1 MSDRERGGTAGP
13 PVGVLRVVTVLV
25 RRDVRIALGG
35 VDALPSVLP
44 FVAAG
49 IVLGGL
55 VFGPDPA
62 ALRAAAPGLVWLLV
76 LTAAVPLARLVAAA
90 ERDEDSWDLLR
101 GLVPPGA
108 LFLAKAAVLWTALAV
123 TWATGSFLAVLLLD
137 GPLSVAGGAAAV
149 LGLVGVAASTT
160 VFGALLAASAR
171 GAGLLAALVLP
182 TGLPAL
188 LAGTQAGLAAE
199 PLPWLV
205 LLVAYDLVV
214 GAAAWAVFPYLLEE

>member
-1 MSDRERGGTAGP
+1 MSGGGGQRQGRA
-13 PVGVLRVVTVLV
+13 GVLRTVPLLV
-25 RRDVRIALGG
+25 RRDARIALGG
-35 VDALPSVLP
+35 VDGFASVLP

-49 IVLGGL
+49 VVLGGL
-55 VFGPDPA
+55 VLGPDPV

-101 GLVPPGA
+101 GLVPAGA

-123 TWATGSFLAVLLLD
+123 TWTTGTVLAVLLLD
-137 GPLSVAGGAAAV
+137 GPVSLAGCAAAA
-149 LGLVGVAASTT
+149 LGLGGVAASTT

-182 TGLPAL
+182 AGLPAL
-188 LAGTQAGLAAE
+188 LAGTQAGVVAE

-205 LLVAYDLVV
+205 LLVAYDLVA
-214 GAAAWAVFPYLLEE
+214 GATAWAVFPFLLEE